1 MSQELAMRR
10 LTVVV
15 DPGDRRLVSVF
26 DTLDSERVKREYL
39 HHYNLLSDGTV
50 IMIFQFRDDLDY
62 ARAIFDAS
70 PDIIYYDIPDQGDG
84 LVYLHCEMNESLRGI
99 LSAVQQ
105 SEIIMTM
112 PIEFL
117 DDDRLRVTFIGE
129 YKPLQRILDKAAEF
143 VDIEI
148 ERVSEYRSEDRLTSM
163 LTDRQQEILNT
174 AVERG
179 YYDVPRQ
186 ATIRDIADALE
197 LSQATVGEHLQK
209 IESRVLSGSVR

>member
-1 MSQELAMRR
+1 MRR

-26 DTLDSERVKREYL
+26 DILDSERVKREYL
-39 HHYNLLSDGTV
+39 YHYNLLSDGTV
-50 IMIFQFRDDLDY
+50 IMIFQFRGDLDY
-62 ARAIFDAS
+62 ARAVFDAS

-129 YKPLQRILDKAAEF
+129 YKPLQRILDKAAKF

-148 ERVSEYRSEDRLTSM
+148 ERVSEYRSEDRLTSI

-186 ATIRDIADALE
+186 VTIRDIADALE

-209 IESRVLSGSVR
+209 IEARVLSGSVR